1 MKKVELYTQ
10 PDCPPCQIIKEFFK
24 HYEISYV
31 EYNIKQDGAARK
43 RLLHDYNS
51 YSTPTVV
58 VDGEAVTGF
67 NIERLQNLLGIEV

>member
-1 MKKVELYTQ
+1 MKKSRAIHTARLPAMSNYQ
-10 PDCPPCQIIKEFFK
+10 RIFFK

-67 NIERLQNLLGIEV
+67 NIERLQKSS

>member
-10 PDCPPCQIIKEFFK
+10 PDCPPCQIVKEFFR
-24 HYEISYV
+24 HYSITYT
-31 EYNIKQDGAARK
+31 EYNIKTDNAARN
-43 RLLHDYNS
+43 RLIYDYNS

-67 NIERLQNLLGIEV
+67 NIERLEQLLGIKQ